1 MSKMPA
7 PTLPAPASL
16 TSLPAEILLNIV
28 LQLDLPTALSLAC
41 ASSALTSIADHRIW
55 QVVAATDRWR
65 DFSDSQYTSFEERE
79 ARVKQA
85 HARLLDTILER
96 IDGRRKGL
104 IKCLSILIRTETD
117 DATMRILSL
126 AASTVR
132 RLRIDG
138 GSWTWSTS
146 FDSRVLDTG
155 LSLLRLSYLN
165 LGEACVCNAEFV
177 LLMLSAAP
185 NLEVLDIHLSDTA
198 GHAGP
203 QYPALTGSTKLR
215 NLQIYHDWRSKEEES
230 ITRMRKVIFAIL
242 NHSPLLEVLVMD
254 MPDLELQRH
263 AGPRPLAIL
272 PLLARLHY
280 TSHTALFGRN
290 VPLLQTPVLSQIVVD
305 VRVNL
310 NLALDFPACPNVEV
324 LGFDCSLE
332 SAANTVND
340 IPFLAPCPVQSIPS
354 HLAARLR
361 DCSRL
366 RYILIADNTA
376 LTRSDE
382 GWNHFSVFSD
392 GQTPYTGF
400 VRSFRHNGSEMLH
413 LRVLLRE
420 STEMPYGGDG
430 VPVVQWVPLIRSEPA
445 LPGRTCWQ
453 DFTDWEGQVVP
464 MAILGQ
470 MRRKEA
476 GKADWYQRGVEVPAP
491 TWKILED
498 WRDGLRV

>member
-1 MSKMPA
+1 M
-7 PTLPAPASL
+7 
-16 TSLPAEILLNIV
+16 
-28 LQLDLPTALSLAC
+28 
-41 ASSALTSIADHRIW
+41 
-55 QVVAATDRWR
+55 
-65 DFSDSQYTSFEERE
+65 
-79 ARVKQA
+79 KQA

-310 NLALDFPACPNVEV
+310 NLV
-324 LGFDCSLE
+324 
-332 SAANTVND
+332 
-340 IPFLAPCPVQSIPS
+340 
-354 HLAARLR
+354 
-361 DCSRL
+361 
-366 RYILIADNTA
+366 
-376 LTRSDE
+376 
-382 GWNHFSVFSD
+382 
-392 GQTPYTGF
+392 
-400 VRSFRHNGSEMLH
+400 
-413 LRVLLRE
+413 
-420 STEMPYGGDG
+420 ST
-430 VPVVQWVPLIRSEPA
+430 
-445 LPGRTCWQ
+445 
-453 DFTDWEGQVVP
+453 
-464 MAILGQ
+464 
-470 MRRKEA
+470 
-476 GKADWYQRGVEVPAP
+476 
-491 TWKILED
+491 
-498 WRDGLRV
+498 